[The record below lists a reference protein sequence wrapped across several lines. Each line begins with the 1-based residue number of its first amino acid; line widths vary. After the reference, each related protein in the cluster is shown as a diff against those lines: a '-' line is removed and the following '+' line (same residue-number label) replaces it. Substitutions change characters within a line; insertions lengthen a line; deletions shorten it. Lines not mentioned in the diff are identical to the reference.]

1 MKFDFNCDMGEGI
14 GNDEAL
20 MRYITSANIACGF
33 HAGDEDTMKK
43 TIELC
48 LKYNVKIGAHP
59 SFRDRENFGR
69 TDTLIPLPEVH
80 SIVMEQIFLLEK
92 IARELGAN
100 LHHVKFH
107 GAMYNQAA
115 RAKPLAAVLSLAIKD
130 TDMDLAVYGLSNSNI
145 ITEAKKIGLKTF
157 NEVFADRTYTDNGSL
172 TPRGRPNALIDSV
185 DEAIAQVRTMT
196 EKGYVISTNKIQV
209 PVIAD
214 TVCIHS
220 DGKYALNFAK
230 AIYHSFRNS

>member
-1 MKFDFNCDMGEGI
+1 MGEGI

-92 IARELGAN
+92 IARELGAT

-185 DEAIAQVRTMT
+185 DEAIAHVRLMT

>member
-1 MKFDFNCDMGEGI
+1 MGEGI

-20 MRYITSANIACGF
+20 MQYITSANIACGF

-92 IARELGAN
+92 IARELGAT

>member
-1 MKFDFNCDMGEGI
+1 MGEGI

-92 IARELGAN
+92 IARELGAT

>member
-14 GNDEAL
+14 GNDEGL
-20 MRYITSANIACGF
+20 MPYITSANIACGF

-80 SIVMEQIFLLEK
+80 SIVTEQIILLEK
-92 IARELGAN
+92 IARELGAT

-145 ITEAKKIGLKTF
+145 ITEAKKIGIKTF
-157 NEVFADRTYTDNGSL
+157 NEVFADRTYSDNGSL
-172 TPRGRPNALIDSV
+172 TPRGRPNALIESV
-185 DEAIAQVRTMT
+185 DEAIAQVRLMT

-220 DGKYALNFAK
+220 DGKLALNIAK

>member
-1 MKFDFNCDMGEGI
+1 MGEGI

-20 MRYITSANIACGF
+20 MQYITSANIACGF

-92 IARELGAN
+92 IARELGAT

-220 DGKYALNFAK
+220 DGKYALNIAK

>member
-1 MKFDFNCDMGEGI
+1 MGEGI